1 MIKYIETYL
10 KDDYFFTNSNLF
22 IGKHLF
28 KNNGPIGEYLGVI
41 TQINGPNRIFYQH
54 PTNREE
60 TYISYRTIGIICDS
74 DEDVEKLLG
83 IKKAINEKTKQFQK
97 EISAFQKDQLG
108 KIVENYD
115 YSKHNFNTFIL

>member
-60 TYISYRTIGIICDS
+60 RYISYRTIGLICDS